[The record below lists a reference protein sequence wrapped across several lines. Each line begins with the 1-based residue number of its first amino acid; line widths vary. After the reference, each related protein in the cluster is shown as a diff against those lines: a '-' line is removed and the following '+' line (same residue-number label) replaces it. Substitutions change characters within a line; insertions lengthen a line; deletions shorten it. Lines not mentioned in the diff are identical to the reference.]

1 MYMSDNQPL
10 VQTIKEW
17 IALEDKIATL
27 SKELR
32 DMRKQKKMLSVSLM
46 GVMKQNEID
55 CFDCNN
61 GQLMYTTN
69 NVKKSINK
77 KYLNDVLE
85 KYFEHHS
92 PEEATKLCNYI
103 LDNRD
108 IQVRENIKL
117 KRKK

>member
-1 MYMSDNQPL
+1 ML
-10 VQTIKEW
+10 L
-17 IALEDKIATL
+17 A
-27 SKELR
+27 
-32 DMRKQKKMLSVSLM
+32 MRKDQLNNQTFDKYLTEMRHWWETT
-46 GVMKQNEID
+46 GHEID